1 MIKTQED
8 YLQLFDEFELSSVI
22 FVLRVA
28 YVPVYSLKTLP
39 LLVFSVAI
47 WYLSSPNSTPVY
59 KFSFSFEYF

>member
-1 MIKTQED
+1 MIKTQEN

-39 LLVFSVAI
+39 LLVFSVDI
-47 WYLSSPNSTPVY
+47 WYLSSPNSMPVY